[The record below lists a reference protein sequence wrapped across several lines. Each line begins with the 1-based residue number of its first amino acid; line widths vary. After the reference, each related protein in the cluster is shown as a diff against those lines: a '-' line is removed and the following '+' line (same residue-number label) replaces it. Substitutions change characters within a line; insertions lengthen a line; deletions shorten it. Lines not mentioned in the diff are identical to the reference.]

1 MLLHLPIVI
10 LASFPLTEIADS
22 VPKFDI
28 AAECKSEGGAAAIQ
42 QQCAADEAQ
51 ARDEVQPLWTQ
62 SAAIDKAQCIQETS
76 MDSTP
81 SYVEL
86 LTCLEMARDVRKK

>member
-10 LASFPLTEIADS
+10 LASFPVTEIADS

-28 AAECKSEGGAAAIQ
+28 AAECKSEGGPAAVQ
-42 QQCAADEAQ
+42 QRCSADEAQ
-51 ARDEVQPLWTQ
+51 ARDQVQPVWAQ
-62 SAAIDKAQCIQETS
+62 SNAIDKNQCIQETS
-76 MDSTP
+76 MDGTP